1 MWWSL
6 VFLNKWFSINHKKTN
21 LNVIQNKYDDEKIYL
36 NDSQTK
42 IRSLVSF

>member
-6 VFLNKWFSINHKKTN
+6 VFLNKWLSISHKRTE
-21 LNVIQNKYDDEKIYL
+21 LNVIQNKYDDEKMYF

-42 IRSLVSF
+42 IRSLVSY